1 MTQSR
6 SALAEQA
13 RELRRHSILELLSTG
28 YTNHREIADKLN
40 LKIRTV
46 YRDVQYIKENAKQT
60 IRKHIEEVM
69 PLEHQKCMVGTEQTI
84 YDCTRIIRKD
94 GTETKDVL
102 AALAVR
108 LQAYRF
114 KAELI
119 DGESVVNGCLEF
131 IEEQKSKNIPQDKTD
146 QNGKV
151 PIDDISKDA

>member
-1 MTQSR
+1 
-6 SALAEQA
+6 
-13 RELRRHSILELLSTG
+13 
-28 YTNHREIADKLN
+28 
-40 LKIRTV
+40 
-46 YRDVQYIKENAKQT
+46 
-60 IRKHIEEVM
+60 M
-69 PLEHQKCMVGTEQTI
+69 PLEHQKCMIGTEQTI

-119 DGESVVNGCLEF
+119 DGESVVSGCLEF
-131 IEEQKSKNIPQDKTD
+131 IEEQKSKNMQNIPQGKTD

-151 PIDDISKDA
+151 PTNDISKDA